1 MHVLVT
7 GAAGFVGQALVDR
20 LLGDSPGT
28 LRPVSRL
35 TAVDQRFGN
44 DAQAWAADRRVLL
57 HEGDFGAPALLDAA
71 LAEPADLVF
80 HLASVPGALAER
92 EPALGTRVNLHGAL
106 VLFERLAAARTGL
119 PGRVVFASSIA
130 VYGELPFEQAMDE
143 SAVPRP
149 ALSYGAHKLM
159 AEVQLADLSRRGG
172 LDGLSL
178 RMPGIVARPPSAS
191 GHGSAFMSD
200 VIRRLHAGEACECP
214 VSAQARCWWMS
225 RRCCVDNLLHAAGV
239 APDRLPLSRVVQL
252 PVIAATVGE
261 VAQAAARVGGHAPRL
276 RHRADPSLEALFGR
290 MPQLHAPRAR
300 ELGFRDDGSLEQ
312 LVVNALA

>member
-35 TAVDQRFGN
+35 TAVDQRFGS
-44 DAQAWAADRRVLL
+44 DAQAWAADVRVALR
-57 HEGDFGAPALLDAA
+57 EGDFGAPALLDAV

-92 EPALGTRVNLHGAL
+92 EPALGTRVNLHATL
-106 VLFERLAAARTGL
+106 ALFERLAAERTGA
-119 PGRVVFASSIA
+119 PARVVFASSIA
-130 VYGELPFEQAMDE
+130 VHGELPFEQAMDE

-178 RMPGIVARPPSAS
+178 RLPGIVARPPSAS

-200 VIRRLHAGEACECP
+200 LIRRLHAGVAYECP

-225 RRCCVDNLLHAAGV
+225 RRCCIDNLLHAAGI
-239 APDRLPLSRVVQL
+239 ASDRLPSSRTVQL

-261 VAQAAARVGGHAPRL
+261 VAQAAAQAGGRAPRL
-276 RHRADPSLEALFGR
+276 SHRANASLEDVFGR
-290 MPQLHAPRAR
+290 MPLLHTPRAR
-300 ELGFRDDGSLEQ
+300 ELGFVDDGSLEQ
-312 LVVNALA
+312 LVINALA